1 VSTAVSQPQ
10 ALEAAINAVEHY
22 MKALTLATSSKDRN
36 LLDAK
41 CKEWL
46 TKAEKIKKADDWQ
59 SAARSRDK
67 RPVSRPLTSARKLT
81 TREEIIILEGAKLNG
96 FIFPPWK
103 ADPALGEFEKT
114 VDGDG
119 AFTYAQ
125 YLFCVAAWRAAG
137 SSSNGVL

>member
-1 VSTAVSQPQ
+1 
-10 ALEAAINAVEHY
+10 

-67 RPVSRPLTSARKLT
+67 GPVSRPLASARKLT

-103 ADPALGEFEKT
+103 ADPALREFEKT

-125 YLFCVAAWRAAG
+125 CLLCVAAWRAAG